1 MVKPVFPSP
10 GEERRR
16 RYLSPPQLLA
26 ATFAAAIGVGALLLW
41 LPFSHEPG
49 ARVSFLDALFTATS
63 AVCVTGLSV
72 LDIGTTFNV
81 LGEAL
86 ILLLVQIGGLGV
98 LTFGALAALAVGR
111 RISVR
116 QRLNLQNQMRAF
128 QVGGI
133 ARLLTTIFVVA
144 LVAELLAALLLWG
157 VFSPHE
163 GPARGAY
170 FALFHSVSAFNN
182 AGLSLYPDGLAAFA
196 TDPLLNLTLA
206 ALALLGA
213 LGFVVILN
221 LAGRAWRGRRVR
233 LSLHTRIVLLATV
246 LLSLV
251 TTVLFLALEWSN
263 PASLGEFKQVARP
276 LVALFQG
283 LAARTSGFATID
295 YADVRPATLFFM
307 LPLMFIGG
315 SPGSTAGGIKT
326 VTFVVLVGSAW
337 SQVRGRGDLT
347 LFGRR
352 ISSQNAVQA
361 GAIALLGV
369 VLVSVAI
376 LSLLLTEADLP
387 FAAIMFEAVS
397 AFGTVGLSTG
407 MTPALSHPGR
417 IVLIVLMYLG
427 RLGPLTLGVALMRDR
442 HEQSLH
448 YPQEEVLIG

>member
-1 MVKPVFPSP
+1 MVNSLFPAP
-10 GEERRR
+10 RELPKRRH
-16 RYLSPPQLLA
+16 LSPPQLLA
-26 ATFAAAIGVGALLLW
+26 ATFAAAILVGTLLLW
-41 LPFSHEPG
+41 LPLSHEPG
-49 ARVSFLDALFTATS
+49 ASVSLLDALFTATS
-63 AVCVTGLSV
+63 AVCVTGLAV
-72 LDIGTTFNV
+72 LDVGATFNII
-81 LGEAL
+81 GEAL

-111 RISVR
+111 RMGVR

-133 ARLLTTIFVVA
+133 GRLLTTIFLVA
-144 LVAELLAALLLWG
+144 LAAELLGAVLLWA

-163 GPARGAY
+163 GAARGAY
-170 FALFHSVSAFNN
+170 FALFHAVSAFNN
-182 AGLSLYPDGLAAFA
+182 AGLSLYPDSLASFA
-196 TDPLLNLTLA
+196 TNPLLNLTLS

-213 LGFVVILN
+213 LGFVVIVN
-221 LAGRAWRGRRVR
+221 LAGRAWRGRSVR

-246 LLSLV
+246 FLSLV
-251 TTVLFLALEWSN
+251 TTVFFLALEWSN
-263 PASLGEFKQVARP
+263 PATLGSFEQAARP

-283 LAARTSGFATID
+283 LVARTSGFATLD

-326 VTFVVLVGSAW
+326 VTFVVLVGSIW

-369 VLVSVAI
+369 VLVGVAI
-376 LSLLLTEADLP
+376 LALLLTEPDLP
-387 FAAIMFEAVS
+387 FAAIMFEVVS
-397 AFGTVGLSTG
+397 AFGTVGLTTG
-407 MTPALSHPGR
+407 VTPELSHPGR

-427 RLGPLTLGVALMRDR
+427 RLGPLTLGVALMQDR
-442 HEQSLH
+442 NEQLLH